1 MNLTYDSHIIGL
13 FIKGQVRNCRPTF
26 SSAHKKF
33 QRFITDSVLRLEP
46 ETVLACLRSP
56 ILSIKI
62 SFWKNHKATNFFL
75 SYKFSIGISVWLMGI
90 SFRENTRPWENRL
103 SRIHWKRS
111 KLIFS
116 TPTHCN
122 SLNSWIFFYYRSNFK
137 FLFSKY
143 YFFFCLF
150 RCLYIC

>member
-13 FIKGQVRNCRPTF
+13 FIKGQVRNCTPTF
-26 SSAHKKF
+26 SSANKKF

-46 ETVLACLRSP
+46 ETVLACLRSR

-62 SFWKNHKATNFFL
+62 SFWKNQKVTNFFL

-143 YFFFCLF
+143 FFFCLF